1 MEKRG
6 EVQVGRE
13 LMEQKDTERH
23 WKESLEKLLSLGCT
37 RCQTA
42 VWAGNKP
49 AAGAASGLSLHPVK
63 ETSRQELLP
72 GTEGHFI
79 MTEESVPE
87 DDITILAADA
97 PNNKAWKYMKN
108 KETKSP

>member
-1 MEKRG
+1 MEKGG

-49 AAGAASGLSLHPVK
+49 AAGAAAGLSLHLVK

-79 MTEESVPE
+79 MTEESF
-87 DDITILAADA
+87 
-97 PNNKAWKYMKN
+97 MKMI
-108 KETKSP
+108 